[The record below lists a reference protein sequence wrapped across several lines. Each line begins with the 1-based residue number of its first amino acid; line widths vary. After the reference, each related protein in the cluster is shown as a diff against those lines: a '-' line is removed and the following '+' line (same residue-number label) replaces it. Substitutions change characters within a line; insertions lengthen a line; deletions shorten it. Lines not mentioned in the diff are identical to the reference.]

1 MTAAA
6 LHFVVSAA
14 LLLPGSGAMASASLL
29 LVTTAAVGW
38 AFAERRRARR
48 LSERVARAEHELR
61 GPVAVL
67 RLTCDRMAREA
78 TGRRYARSLEVEVER
93 LSAGL
98 ADLTAARTGRRPS
111 SGGRGRSDDL
121 RAFAGG
127 ALAGWAPVLRAAG
140 RRTRLDWKAGRVALP
155 RDRGRVAQ
163 ALGNLVG
170 NAAEHGAGEVELRGR
185 RVPGGVRVEIRNR
198 LRKGVSGRRAGRGLA
213 IAAEAAEQLGG
224 TLSTEQDDR
233 TFVAALELPLSD
245 ASKRMRERL
254 TEQGETRRAR
264 PRQPGTAMGTGPML
278 LRKGPTRPPGV
289 PPGGPR
295 PQPRPPVKPPRVN
308 RPPAPPPRRNM
319 NMRRM

>member
-1 MTAAA
+1 MTAAVLLLVDA
-6 LHFVVSAA
+6 AA
-14 LLLPGSGAMASASLL
+14 LLVPDSGVMASASLL
-29 LVTTAAVGW
+29 LVLVAVGW

-48 LSERVARAEHELR
+48 RMERVARAEHELR

-67 RLTCDRMAREA
+67 RLACDRMARETA
-78 TGRRYARSLEVEVER
+78 GRRYARSLEVEVER
-93 LSAGL
+93 LSAAL

-111 SGGRGRSDDL
+111 PGGRGRSDDL

-127 ALAGWAPVLRAAG
+127 ALAGWAPALRAAG

-254 TEQGETRRAR
+254 AEQGETRRAR
-264 PRQPGTAMGTGPML
+264 PRQPGTAMGARPTL

-308 RPPAPPPRRNM
+308 RPPTPPPRRNM